1 MTALLPAAPASTPLL
16 ASWPAPECWLDTDE
30 TELVCRAVLDV
41 THNVKSFC
49 LASPDGSVFAFEP
62 GQFVTLELE
71 IDGQSISRCYTIS
84 SPPTRP
90 HLLSIT
96 VKRVTGGPVS
106 NWLHDTMAP
115 GARLRVRAP
124 LGGFTLRAPVA
135 ARYLFLSA
143 GSGITPLMSMT
154 RTLAD
159 LGSDADVLFVHSAR
173 TPADIVFRREL
184 DAITAVHP
192 NIRVAYVCEA
202 DHETERWQGLRGR
215 LSAAVLMAMAPD
227 VHERV
232 TYTCGP
238 APYMASV
245 RTILTELGCDL
256 ASYHEESF
264 TFETVVAALGADADA
279 PGTDAD
285 DDSGIVTHSVE
296 LVRSGVT
303 LRCGATQTILD
314 AAYAAGVRVPASCT
328 QGMCGTCKSSKLS
341 GEVDMQHN
349 GGIRPREI
357 AQGKILLCCSTPL
370 GDVRIDA

>member
-1 MTALLPAAPASTPLL
+1 M
-16 ASWPAPECWLDTDE
+16 
-30 TELVCRAVLDV
+30 
-41 THNVKSFC
+41 
-49 LASPDGSVFAFEP
+49 
-62 GQFVTLELE
+62 
-71 IDGQSISRCYTIS
+71 
-84 SPPTRP
+84 
-90 HLLSIT
+90 
-96 VKRVTGGPVS
+96 
-106 NWLHDTMAP
+106 
-115 GARLRVRAP
+115 
-124 LGGFTLRAPVA
+124 
-135 ARYLFLSA
+135 
-143 GSGITPLMSMT
+143 
-154 RTLAD
+154 
-159 LGSDADVLFVHSAR
+159 HSAR

-215 LSAAVLMAMAPD
+215 LSAAVLMAIAPD

-245 RTILTELGCDL
+245 RTILTELGYDL

>member
-1 MTALLPAAPASTPLL
+1 MTALLPQTPASAPLL
-16 ASWPAPECWLDTDE
+16 APGPARECWLDADE

-41 THNVKSFC
+41 THDVKSFC
-49 LASPDGSVFAFEP
+49 FAAADGSVFAFEP
-62 GQFVTLELE
+62 GQFVTLGLE
-71 IDGQSISRCYTIS
+71 IDGQAISRCYTIS

-96 VKRVTGGPVS
+96 VKRVPGGPVS
-106 NWLHDTMAP
+106 NWLHDTMTP

-124 LGGFTLRAPVA
+124 LGGFTLRAPLA
-135 ARYLFLSA
+135 AKYLFLSA

-159 LGSDADVLFVHSAR
+159 LACDADVLFVHSAR

-184 DAITAVHP
+184 DAIAAVHP
-192 NIRVAYVCEA
+192 GIRVASVCEA

-215 LSAAVLMAMAPD
+215 LSAAMLLALAPD
-227 VHERV
+227 VHERL

-238 APYMASV
+238 APYMAAV
-245 RTILTELGCDL
+245 RTILAEIGYDL
-256 ASYHEESF
+256 AGYHEESF
-264 TFETVVAALGADADA
+264 TFETVVAALGAEPDA
-279 PGTDAD
+279 PGTDAPVD
-285 DDSGIVTHSVE
+285 TGIVTHSVE
-296 LVRSGVT
+296 FVRSGVT

-328 QGMCGTCKSSKLS
+328 QGMCGTCKSTKLS
-341 GEVDMQHN
+341 GDVDMRHN

-370 GDVRIDA
+370 GDVRIDV